1 MAKVTVKIQVNSN
14 AKKLYVCGN
23 TSNLGEWDPKKAVLV
38 ENGVVSKQFEVGSIV
53 EFKVL
58 AGKTWT
64 KVEKGAYGEELCN
77 HSFVATKGLVVNVD
91 AFNFSK

>member
-1 MAKVTVKIQVNSN
+1 MAKVIVKIQVNSN
-14 AKKLYVCGN
+14 SKKLYVCGN
-23 TSNLGEWDPKKAVLV
+23 TANLGEWDPKKAVLV
-38 ENGVVSKQFEVGSIV
+38 EDGLVSKQFEVGSIV

-64 KVEKGAYGEELCN
+64 KVEKGEFGEEVCN

-91 AFNFSK
+91 SYNFNK